1 MAGEPELATQSGSVR
16 DVGVKSF
23 PSLDAELIIANV
35 PDPLFVSE
43 FDPTRTF
50 FTSLTEGS

>member
-16 DVGVKSF
+16 DVRVKSF
-23 PSLDAELIIANV
+23 RSLDAELIIANA

-43 FDPTRTF
+43 LDPTRTF